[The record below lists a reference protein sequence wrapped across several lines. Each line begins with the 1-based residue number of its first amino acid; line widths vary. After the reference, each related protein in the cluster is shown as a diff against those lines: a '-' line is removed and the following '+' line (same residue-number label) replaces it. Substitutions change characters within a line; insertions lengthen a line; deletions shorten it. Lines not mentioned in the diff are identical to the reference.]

1 MKEKFLLQ
9 SEDSFRMQHSSRKVT
24 NFADFVEYDG
34 KNHKGNEAAEYSEKL
49 LLSILQELL

>member
-1 MKEKFLLQ
+1 
-9 SEDSFRMQHSSRKVT
+9 MQHSSRKVT

-49 LLSILQELL
+49 LLSILQELF